1 MRNCTAVT
9 ATVLLVLH
17 SARLFSAGADRA
29 QTTGT
34 PFYQAIRN
42 NDISALRDLIRAS
55 GVDTRDRR
63 GTTPLMYAAAVGSQD
78 AIKLLVEA
86 GADVN
91 AKNAFDATPLMWAAG
106 DIAKV
111 RLLLAKGA
119 GVNARSKV
127 GRTPLLIA
135 ALHDGASEI
144 VRLMIDKGADVKARD
159 GGGLSV
165 LQAAA
170 FSNDA
175 ETVGLLLA
183 KGADPNSKDEAG
195 FTPLIAAASNGDR
208 NKEVVRLLLQH
219 GANVNVACG
228 ETLETVKNGPL
239 ALGRL
244 TPLLSAVPQG
254 NYETVE
260 LLVNAGA
267 NVNAKDVR
275 GLTPLA
281 LAVSSDRPDPRIVRL
296 LLAKGADPG
305 LQSKNG
311 ETALDWANKY
321 QNPEVLAALGGQRKA
336 AAAVPGALLP
346 VKDGSENLRAAVEK
360 AMEKGVTQLQKSSA
374 KFLDAGG
381 CVSCH
386 AQNLTGLAV
395 QAARANGAKV
405 DLTMETEQARMAA
418 SLVGALEQKLLQLVD
433 PPPGVE
439 GMEYSLLHMGA
450 AGIPPGPEVDA
461 IVLHIAAGQ
470 RREGDW
476 PNYGTVRPPLE
487 DGSFAHTAM
496 GIRSLRLYFIPGR
509 KTEFDDRV
517 ARAAA
522 WLRNASPRS
531 TDDRVMQLLGIH
543 WAGGKPPEERVKE
556 LTALE
561 RPDGGWGQTRD
572 LPSDAYATG
581 QALYALHE
589 IGVPAADG
597 VWRRG
602 IGFLLRTQLE
612 DGSWHVKTRA
622 AGFQPYFQSGFPHEH
637 DQWISAA
644 GTAWATMALASAIP
658 SETRTLSMR

>member
-1 MRNCTAVT
+1 MQRNGASVT
-9 ATVLLVLH
+9 ATLLLVLFSVLFL
-17 SARLFSAGADRA
+17 SALPACA
-29 QTTGT
+29 QATGT
-34 PFYQAIRN
+34 PLYQAIRN
-42 NDISALRDLIRAS
+42 NDISVLRDLIRTS

-63 GTTPLMYAAAVGSQD
+63 GTTPLMYAAAAGSLD
-78 AIKLLVEA
+78 AMKLLLEA

-91 AKNAFDATPLMWAAG
+91 AKNAFDATALMWAAG
-106 DIAKV
+106 DIGKV

-119 GVNARSKV
+119 DVNARSKI
-127 GRTPLLIA
+127 GRAPLLIA
-135 ALHDGASEI
+135 ALHDGSSEI
-144 VRLMIDKGADVKARD
+144 VRLMIEKGADVKASD
-159 GGGLSV
+159 ETGLSV

-175 ETVGLLLA
+175 ETARLLLG
-183 KGADPNSKDEAG
+183 KGADPNSKDAAG
-195 FTPLIAAASNGDR
+195 FTPLIAAALNGDR
-208 NKEVVRLLLQH
+208 NTEVVRLLLQH
-219 GANVNVACG
+219 GANTKAVCA

-239 ALGRL
+239 GLGLL
-244 TPLLSAVPQG
+244 TPLLGAVPQG
-254 NYETVE
+254 NYETVA

-275 GLTPLA
+275 GMTSLA
-281 LAVSSDRPDPRIVRL
+281 MAVSSDRPDPRIVRL
-296 LLAKGADPG
+296 LLAKGADPS
-305 LQSKNG
+305 LKSKNG
-311 ETALDWANKY
+311 ETAVDWANKY
-321 QNPEVLAALGGQRKA
+321 QNPEVLDALGARRKTA
-336 AAAVPGALLP
+336 AAIPGALLP
-346 VKDGSENLRAAVEK
+346 VKNPDNLKGAL
-360 AMEKGVTQLQKSSA
+360 EKGVAQLQKSSA
-374 KFLDAGG
+374 RFLDTGG

-386 AQNLTGLAV
+386 AQNLTGWAV
-395 QAARANGAKV
+395 QTARANGAKV
-405 DLTMETEQARMAA
+405 DLVMETGQAQLAA

-433 PPPGVE
+433 PSPGVE
-439 GMEYSLLHMGA
+439 GMEYSVFQMAA

-461 IVLHIAAGQ
+461 IVSHIAAGQ
-470 RREGDW
+470 RKEGDW

-496 GIRSLRLYFIPGR
+496 GIRSLQLYFIPGR
-509 KTEFDDRV
+509 KTEFDDRI

-531 TDDRVMQLLGIH
+531 TDDLIMQLLGIH

-556 LTALE
+556 LIALE

-589 IGVPAADG
+589 IGIPAGDG

-658 SETRTLSMR
+658 KEARTLSMR